1 MLTFTEREFLCSRMG
16 EESQLP
22 ALSYERE
29 PVSLKSTITDYEGLF
44 IGFGGRETA
53 YPYAEQN
60 LYSDTEK
67 QMLPVA
73 VLENEYLCAE
83 FLPSLGGRLWRLYD
97 KKHGRDVVY
106 ANDAIRMRNLSVRNA
121 WFAGGVE
128 WNCGVIGHTP
138 FTCAPMYTARL
149 RDEEG
154 ADVLRFYEYERVRG
168 LCYQMDFWLDRDRLM
183 SCVRIENPH
192 ETVVPMYWWSNMATP
207 EFPGG
212 RVAVPADSAY
222 NNSDGLGIKK
232 STIPVDRE
240 IDISYPEN
248 IPDTIDYFYDIPD
261 TAEKFIANVDA
272 AGYGLLQI
280 SSRRMRGRKLFSWGH
295 REGADNWQAML
306 TGDTGKYIEIQVG
319 IGKTQYECLPM
330 PPKTSW
336 SFVECYTLAHI
347 SPDAVDA
354 DYGTFVHAVQEQVDA
369 IASTDA
375 LEEICRQKVQTL
387 ALQSGELIYSGS
399 GFGYLAQRLGQS
411 VPAHLA
417 FTPGADVRPWME
429 FVQRGAFD
437 AEPENYA
444 YGPAMEALL
453 ANALGKCRDW
463 AVPYQLA
470 LTAYDKRDFTRAR
483 ELCEKS
489 FVFDNNYRN
498 NHLYAAILY
507 QFGEPFAY
515 FARKSIRQRSRCYSV
530 AESNFRLLLKGEC
543 YAELIAAFDD
553 LSAEVQAHPRVRM
566 YLAMAYLKTGDINTA
581 ERILTQDGGL
591 ILFDFREGDRFLDT
605 LYRSIRKQKYG
616 EKSDEIQIPKQF
628 DFIVTRSDGFE
639 E

>member
-1 MLTFTEREFLCSRMG
+1 MITFTEREFLCSRMG

-53 YPYAEQN
+53 YPYTEQN

-67 QMLPVA
+67 KMLSVA
-73 VLENEYLCAE
+73 ILENEYLYAE

-149 RDEEG
+149 QDADG
-154 ADVLRFYEYERVRG
+154 TDVLRFYEYERVRG

-192 ETVVPMYWWSNMATP
+192 DTVVPMYWWSNMATP

-232 STIPVDRE
+232 STIPIDRG

-261 TAEKFIANVDA
+261 ASEKFIANVDA
-272 AGYGLLQI
+272 EGYGLLQI

-295 REGADNWQAML
+295 RKGADNWQTML
-306 TGDTGKYIEIQVG
+306 TGDAGKYIEIQAG

-347 SPDAVDA
+347 SANAVGA
-354 DYGTFVHAVQEQVDA
+354 DYKSFVQAVQEQVEA
-369 IASTDA
+369 VAPTDA
-375 LEEICRQKVQTL
+375 LEEICRQKAHTL
-387 ALQSGELIYSGS
+387 ALQRGELIYSGS
-399 GFGYLAQRLGQS
+399 GFGYLAQHLGQF
-411 VPAHLA
+411 VPDHLV
-417 FTPGADVRPWME
+417 FTPEADVYPWME
-429 FVQRGAFD
+429 LVQRGAFD

-444 YGPAMEALL
+444 YGPAMEELL

-463 AVPYQLA
+463 AVPYHLA
-470 LTAYDKRDFTRAR
+470 LTAYDKRDFIRAR

-515 FARKSIRQRSRCYSV
+515 FASKSIRQRNGCYSV
-530 AESNFRLLLKGEC
+530 AESNFRLMLKGEC
-543 YAELIAAFDD
+543 YADLIAAFSD
-553 LSAEVQAHPRVRM
+553 LSEKVQEHPRVKM
-566 YLAMAYLKTGDINTA
+566 YLAMAYLKTGDVDTA
-581 ERILTQDGGL
+581 EQILTQDGGL
-591 ILFDFREGDRFLDT
+591 LLFDFREGDRFLDT

-616 EKSDEIQIPKQF
+616 ESSAEIQIPQRF
-628 DFIVTRSDGFE
+628 DFIVSRSDGFE

>member
-1 MLTFTEREFLCSRMG
+1 MLTFTQREFECSRMG
-16 EESQLP
+16 EESRLP

-29 PVSLKSTITDYEGLF
+29 PVLLKSTITDYEGLF

-53 YPYAEQN
+53 YPYTEQN
-60 LYSDTEK
+60 LYSDTQK
-67 QMLPVA
+67 QLLPVA

-97 KKHGRDVVY
+97 KKHGRNIVY
-106 ANDAIRMRNLSVRNA
+106 VNDAIRMRNLSVRNA

-149 RDEEG
+149 RDADG
-154 ADVLRFYEYERVRG
+154 ADVLRFYEFERVRG
-168 LCYQMDFWLDRDRLM
+168 LCYQMDFWLERDRLM

-192 ETVVPMYWWSNMATP
+192 DTVVPMYWWSNMATP
-207 EFPGG
+207 EFAGG

-232 STIPVDRE
+232 SSIPVDRG

-248 IPDTIDYFYDIPD
+248 IPDTIDYFYDIPEA
-261 TAEKFIANVDA
+261 AEKFIANVDA
-272 AGYGLLQI
+272 EGYGLLQI

-295 REGADNWQAML
+295 RKGADNWQTML
-306 TGDTGKYIEIQVG
+306 TGDTGKYIEIQAG

-330 PPKTSW
+330 PPRTSW

-347 SPDAVDA
+347 APEAVRA
-354 DYGTFVHAVQEQVDA
+354 DYATFVRAVQQQVDA
-369 IASTDA
+369 VASSDE
-375 LEEICRQKVQTL
+375 LEEICRQKARTL
-387 ALQSGELIYSGS
+387 SLQRGALICSGS
-399 GFGYLAQRLGQS
+399 GFGYLAQLLGQS
-411 VPAHLA
+411 VPSHLE
-417 FTPGADVRPWME
+417 FTPEPDVRPWLDLVRNGE
-429 FVQRGAFD
+429 FG
-437 AEPENYA
+437 AEPENFA
-444 YGPAMEALL
+444 YGAAMEKAL
-453 ANALGKCRDW
+453 AAALKDGRDW

-470 LTAYDKRDFTRAR
+470 LTAYDKRDFVRAR
-483 ELCEKS
+483 ALCEQS
-489 FVFDNNYRN
+489 FVLDNNDRN

-507 QFGEPFAY
+507 QLGEPFAY
-515 FARKSIRQRSRCYSV
+515 FVRKSIRQNSGCYSV

-543 YAELIAAFDD
+543 YTELIEAFDD
-553 LSAEVQAHPRVRM
+553 LSAEIQAHPRVRM
-566 YLAMAYLKTGDINTA
+566 YLSMAYLQTGDADTA
-581 ERILTQDGGL
+581 EHILTQDGGL

-616 EKSDEIQIPKQF
+616 ETSAEIQIPQQF
-628 DFIVTRSDGFE
+628 DFIVSRSDGFE